1 MKVSIAIVDDH
12 QLFLRSLALMLSG
25 FDHYAVTIEAL
36 NGKDLQ
42 QKIKIAAVP
51 PQIILIDVNMPVMD
65 GMETTAWV
73 HKNYPG
79 IKLVALSVNDSDKAI
94 IGMIRAGCCAYLL
107 KDIHPV
113 ELEKA
118 LDEIHNKGFYNA
130 DAGNINYRR
139 LMMYEDKNDP
149 LYITEKEKQFLQFA
163 CTEMSY
169 KQIADL
175 MSVAERTIDG
185 YRDSLF
191 LKFGVHSRVGLVLEA
206 IKRELVRL

>member
-1 MKVSIAIVDDH
+1 MKVSVAIVDDH
-12 QLFLRSLALMLSG
+12 QLFLKSLALMLSG
-25 FDHYAVTIEAL
+25 FDHYVVTIEAL

-51 PQIILIDVNMPVMD
+51 PQIILVDVNMPVMD
-65 GMETTAWV
+65 GMETTAWL

-79 IKLVALSVNDSDKAI
+79 IKLVALSVNDSDHAI

-118 LDEIHNKGFYNA
+118 LDEVYHKGFYNA

-149 LYITEKEKQFLQFA
+149 LYITEKEKQFLQYA

-169 KQIADL
+169 KQIASL

-191 LKFGVHSRVGLVLEA
+191 LKFDVHSRVGLVLEA
-206 IKRELVRL
+206 VKRELVRL